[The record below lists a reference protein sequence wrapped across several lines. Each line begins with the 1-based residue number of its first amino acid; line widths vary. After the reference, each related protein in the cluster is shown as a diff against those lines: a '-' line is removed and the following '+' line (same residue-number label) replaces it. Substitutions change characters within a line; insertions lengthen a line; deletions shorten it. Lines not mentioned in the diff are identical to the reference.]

1 MNVEGATAIAG
12 KVGSR
17 ARRWVYGALLALLML
32 PLGVYAAVLVSM
44 EWLGPP
50 PLERADKLSVTVL
63 DRNDV
68 LLRAFTTP
76 EGRWRLPVT
85 VEAVDPKYLEMLFAF
100 EDRRFYEHGG
110 VDMRAAARAVW
121 QLISHQQIV
130 SGASTLTMQVA
141 RLLDGEHVRT
151 LPGKWWQ
158 SIRALQLEQQLSKT
172 EILEL
177 YLRLAPFGGNL
188 EGVRAASLA
197 YFGKEPKRLSVGEAA
212 LLVALPQSP
221 EVRRPDR
228 SPEAAQRAR
237 DRVLDRA
244 VEHGVISAAEAER
257 ARGEIVPRQRR
268 EFPKLAPHLSES
280 EVALKP
286 QVRIHHLTIDAR
298 LQSQVEALAF
308 ERARSLGP
316 QMSAAVLV
324 IDHRSGEILAH
335 VGSSDYL
342 DKTRL
347 GPVDMVGA
355 IRSPGSTLKPIIYG
369 LAFEAGVAHPETLIE
384 DRPTRFGLY
393 RPQNFDEEFRGSVT
407 IREALAH
414 SLNIPAV
421 KVLNVV
427 GPGRLVGR
435 LRRGGATPMLPAA
448 EEPTLAIALGG
459 IGLSLHDLAGL
470 YAGIARGG
478 ETVTLRHIANEPG
491 RMALPSSQI
500 EAGRRLLT
508 PVAAWYVSDIL
519 KDAPPPVSAIG
530 GRIAYKTG
538 TSYGYRDAWAIGYD
552 GQHTIAV
559 WTGRAD
565 GSSTLG
571 LTGRGSAAP
580 ILFDAFQRLSE
591 RRAPLNS
598 PPSGALRAAGA
609 DLPPPL
615 KRFSEPGDAQPT
627 TGHLDPSVLISFPP
641 DRSELEVE
649 EGNDL
654 VMLKADGGALPLTW
668 MVDGAPIASDPHRR
682 EAPWTPDG
690 RGFVKLTVTDA
701 KGRVDRVTVRLR

>member
-1 MNVEGATAIAG
+1 MAGATAVAEKI
-12 KVGSR
+12 GSR
-17 ARRWVYGALLALLML
+17 ARRWIYGALLALVML
-32 PLGVYAAVLVSM
+32 PLAAYGAVRLSM
-44 EWLGPP
+44 DWLGPP
-50 PLERADKLSVTVL
+50 PLERADQLSVTVV

-85 VEAVDPKYLEMLFAF
+85 VEAVDPRYLQILFAF

-110 VDMRAAARAVW
+110 VDILAALRAVW
-121 QLISHQQIV
+121 QLISHQEIV

-151 LPGKWWQ
+151 LSGKWWQ
-158 SIRALQLEQQLSKT
+158 TIRALQLEQRLSKT

-221 EVRRPDR
+221 EARRPDR
-228 SPEAAQRAR
+228 VPQAARRAR
-237 DRVLDRA
+237 DRVLERA
-244 VEHGVISAAEAER
+244 VEHGVISAVEADR
-257 ARGEIVPRQRR
+257 ARREIVPRQRR
-268 EFPKLAPHLSES
+268 EFPKLAPHLSET
-280 EVALKP
+280 EVALHPTARK
-286 QVRIHHLTIDAR
+286 HHLTIDAD
-298 LQSQVEALAF
+298 LQRQIESLAL
-308 ERARSLGP
+308 ERARALGP
-316 QMSAAVLV
+316 QMSVAVLV
-324 IDHRSGEILAH
+324 VDHRSGEILAH
-335 VGSSDYL
+335 VGSPDYL

-347 GPVDMVGA
+347 GPIDMVGA

-421 KVLNVV
+421 KVLNVI

-435 LRRGGATPMLPAA
+435 LRRGGAMPVLPAA

-459 IGLSLHDLAGL
+459 LGLSLHDLAGL
-470 YAGIARGG
+470 YAGLARGG
-478 ETVTLRHIANEPG
+478 EAVTLRHVSNEPG
-491 RMALPSSQI
+491 RMALPARQI
-500 EAGRRLLT
+500 ETARRLLT

-519 KDAPPPVSAIG
+519 KDAPPPAAAIS
-530 GRIAYKTG
+530 GRLAYKTG

-552 GQHTIAV
+552 GQYTIAV
-559 WTGRAD
+559 WAGRAD

-580 ILFDAFQRLSE
+580 ILFDAFQRLGE
-591 RRAPLNS
+591 RRAPLLTA
-598 PPSGALRAAGA
+598 PAGTLRVAGA

-615 KRFSEPGDAQPT
+615 KRFAEPGDAVPM
-627 TGHLDPSVLISFPP
+627 TGHLEPVVQISFPP
-641 DRSELEVE
+641 DRSELEVDE
-649 EGNDL
+649 ADDL
-654 VMLKADGGALPLTW
+654 VMLKADGGVLPLTW

-682 EAPWTPDG
+682 EAVWEPDG